1 MKVKI
6 YKYNLSVN
14 IEDDIQ
20 KVKDYFVSP
29 FVKKYIRNGIPLEI
43 TSENTTI
50 PKDQSIPL
58 FKDNKYDLVVYM
70 TGQLNSEY
78 FGWTFV
84 LDKNIGI
91 YLKCDEVHDK
101 VDYTWKS
108 LAHEIMHFLRMKKE
122 LELKRPL
129 PDPMDLFYRNGKE
142 MRYYKNDN
150 PYAEDGNFAEAFKV
164 LSVFYNDYKYFSKAE
179 VEKWKL
185 KPELWTLL
193 DKMREECG
201 FPFNINSGLRTKEE
215 NDKLKDSAS
224 DSAHLSGLAVDISI
238 KDSIKR
244 YKLVQVALNNG
255 INRLGI
261 ADTFIHIDI
270 SPTHPKNVIWLYN

>member
-6 YKYNLSVN
+6 YKHNLSVN
-14 IEDDIQ
+14 IEDDTQ

-50 PKDQSIPL
+50 PKDQSMPL

-70 TGQLNSEY
+70 AGQLNSEY

-84 LDKNIGI
+84 LDKNLGI

-108 LAHEIMHFLRMKKE
+108 LAHEIMHALRMKKE

-142 MRYYKNDN
+142 MRYYKNDD
-150 PYAEDGNFAEAFKV
+150 PYAKDGNFAEAFKV

-185 KPELWTLL
+185 KPELWNLL

-201 FPFNINSGLRTKEE
+201 FPFIINSGLRTKEE